1 MMTKKKLTGMILLLA
16 GLALAVLIPLVTSNY
31 MLRVLNMMFINY
43 ICVLSMFVI
52 FGMTGQMSF
61 AQAGYWGM
69 GAYITAILTTKFQVA
84 PILALVGSALGTAV
98 FVLIVGLAL
107 FRLHGHYFGFASIG
121 VVMTLNGI
129 FQNWTPVTG
138 GANGIGSIP
147 QFGVGGWECSSDM
160 SYYYLILFAAV
171 VISLATELI
180 HRSALGRSFM
190 AIRDNEIAAK
200 CMGVNSYFTK
210 NVAYVISGIYCGVAG
225 SLFAFLSSYISA
237 TSFIFPQSV
246 MYLVMLML
254 GGYNSISGPIIGTTL
269 LALLPEW
276 FRPLQEYILLVYGL
290 GVILLMVVM
299 PDGLIGGGKKIY
311 EIICKRSG
319 GDGAGKKQTSNGVG

>member
-1 MMTKKKLTGMILLLA
+1 MITKKKSTRIILLIA
-16 GLALAVLIPLVTSNY
+16 GLALAALLPFATSNY

-61 AQAGYWGM
+61 AQAGYWGL
-69 GAYITAILTTKFQVA
+69 GAYITAILTTKFHVA
-84 PILALVGSALGTAV
+84 PLLALVGSALGTAV
-98 FVLIVGLAL
+98 FVLLVGLAL

-121 VVMTLNGI
+121 VVMTMNGI

-138 GANGIGSIP
+138 GANGMGNIP
-147 QFGVGGWECSSDM
+147 QFGIGSWECNSDM
-160 SYYYLILFAAV
+160 SYFYLLLFV
-171 VISLATELI
+171 VVAISLVTELI
-180 HRSALGRSFM
+180 HRSSLGRSFM

-210 NVAYVISGIYCGVAG
+210 NVAYVISGIYCGIAG

-254 GGYNSISGPIIGTTL
+254 GGYNSIAGPIIGTTL

-311 EIICKRSG
+311 EHICKRSG
-319 GDGAGKKQTSNGVG
+319 SGTGKNQTSNGVG